1 MDYKNRLKR
10 LRNELK
16 SQELDG
22 IMITNEWNRRYLS
35 GFTGS
40 AGVLYID
47 SKRAF
52 IAVDSRYYIQASK
65 QSPDFKL
72 IKVGMES
79 PFRIFKNLLK
89 LSGRRI
95 GFESDDVTVSQLK
108 SIRKLMRGVNLIA
121 TKEIALKLRSIKDND
136 EVKAIQ
142 AAQKI
147 TDAAF
152 KMLLKYV
159 KPGMTEIEIAWVIER
174 FMREQGAQKIAFPSI
189 VASGPNSALPHAVAS
204 NRKIKKHDIVLF
216 DMGCTVNGYSSDMT
230 RTIFVGRPSEKMK
243 YVYNRVLE
251 AHLMVFELSKPGE
264 KVASIDK
271 ISRDYIYK
279 SVWKGNSLMGEE
291 KGQGRYEHGLGHG
304 VGLNF
309 HEEPVLSYKRKK
321 DILEVGQIVTNE
333 PGIYIEE
340 EGGVRIEDIM
350 LVTKDGVESL
360 TKSPKEL
367 ISI

>member
-1 MDYKNRLKR
+1 
-10 LRNELK
+10 
-16 SQELDG
+16 
-22 IMITNEWNRRYLS
+22 MITNEWNRRYLS

-47 SKRAF
+47 SKRAC
-52 IAVDSRYYIQASK
+52 IAVDSRYYIQAS
-65 QSPDFKL
+65 QQCPDFKL
-72 IKVGMES
+72 IKTGMES
-79 PFRIFKNLLK
+79 PYKGFMKLLK
-89 LSGRRI
+89 LTGKKI
-95 GFESDDVTVSQLK
+95 GFESDNVTVSQLK
-108 SIRKLMRGVNLIA
+108 AIRKHMKGVNLIA
-121 TKEIALKLRSIKDND
+121 TKEIALKLRSIKDTD
-136 EVKAIQ
+136 EVKTIQ

-159 KPGMTEIEIAWVIER
+159 NPGMTEIEIAWVIER
-174 FMREQGAQKIAFPSI
+174 FMREQGSEKIAFPTI

-204 NRKIKKHDIVLF
+204 NRKIRKNDIVLF
-216 DMGCTVNGYSSDMT
+216 DMGCIVNGYCSDMT
-230 RTIFVGRPSEKMK
+230 RTIFLGRPSEKMK

-304 VGLNF
+304 VGLEM
-309 HEEPVLSYKRKK
+309 HEEPVLSHKRKK
-321 DILEVGQIVTNE
+321 DILEAGQIVTNE